1 MIIDLSNIPL
11 RVTETDKELY
21 LLKSAKMWSEIKNMK
36 KKHNFIIMPISV
48 YNIIECH
55 KSFDPCHVV
64 MNDDVYKVGDFCGY
78 ECYVDLM
85 ITDNTIVM
93 SKNKQSM
100 RDNKIN
106 SILGISDLEKDLKIN
121 VIL

>member
-1 MIIDLSNIPL
+1 
-11 RVTETDKELY
+11 
-21 LLKSAKMWSEIKNMK
+21 
-36 KKHNFIIMPISV
+36 
-48 YNIIECH
+48 
-55 KSFDPCHVV
+55 
-64 MNDDVYKVGDFCGY
+64 
-78 ECYVDLM
+78 M

-93 SKNKQSM
+93 SKDKQSM